1 MSGSNIGLGDLE
13 LAELISSFL
22 NIAKDAIQ
30 AGKAVFDMSQSRK
43 KSASTDSEIDREYKS
58 LMDDH
63 RSLVSDHRRVLRK
76 IERIVDAKAKEQGI
90 SFNKDQ

>member
-1 MSGSNIGLGDLE
+1 MV
-13 LAELISSFL
+13 L

-43 KSASTDSEIDREYKS
+43 KSASTDSEIDREFKS
-58 LMDDH
+58 LIAGH
-63 RSLVSDHRRVLRK
+63 RFLVSDQKRVLRK